1 MIKPYIYRL
10 LEAILKS
17 NKNYLYMIETEGHVE
32 VKPTRDLTKCCNLKP
47 DDEYIGVNNLDWS
60 DIHILEVDKDSTEE
74 QWNEYYSE
82 EHDAYVKQ
90 EHLVHIGALR
100 WTEFNNGIEKLYDYL
115 DRNDDV
121 LSKII
126 DKVSKEF
133 EEELEILNV

>member
-10 LEAILKS
+10 LKAILKS
-17 NKNYLYMIETEGHVE
+17 NKNYCYMIEIEGHVE
-32 VKPTRDLTKCCNLKP
+32 VKPTRDLTKCCNLKA
-47 DDEYIGVNNLDWS
+47 DDKYIGVNNLDYS

-74 QWNEYYSE
+74 QWNEYYNE
-82 EHDAYVKQ
+82 EYDDYVKQ

-100 WTEFNNGIEKLYDYL
+100 WTECNTGIEKLYDYF
-115 DRNDDV
+115 DSEDNT

-133 EEELEILNV
+133 EEELDILNV

>member
-32 VKPTRDLTKCCNLKP
+32 VEPTRDLIKCCNLKP
-47 DDEYIGVNNLDWS
+47 DDKYIGVNNFDEC
-60 DIHILEVDKDSTEE
+60 DIHILEVDKNSTEE
-74 QWNEYYSE
+74 QWNEYYSA
-82 EHDAYVKQ
+82 EHDDYVKQ
-90 EHLVHIGALR
+90 EYLIHVGALR
-100 WTEFNNGIEKLYDYL
+100 WSNWNTGIEKLWDYL